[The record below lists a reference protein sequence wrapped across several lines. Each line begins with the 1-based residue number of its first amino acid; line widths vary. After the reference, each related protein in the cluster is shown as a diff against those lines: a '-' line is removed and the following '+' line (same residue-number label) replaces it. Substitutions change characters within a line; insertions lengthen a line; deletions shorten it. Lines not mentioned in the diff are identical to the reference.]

1 MANKII
7 KYTLES
13 TGTVPPHIADGGYH
27 GKLNTGTSPQD
38 FDFIGVTVDGS
49 NQLGMG
55 EFTSEAAIESY
66 LDGYTS
72 SWRVPGPSDPSSTVA
87 FDQAAAAAALWAKK
101 TS

>member
-55 EFTSEAAIESY
+55 ELTS
-66 LDGYTS
+66 DGYTS